1 MSYKIIRQLFFN
13 PRDKV
18 EIRAAT
24 SLDDIL
30 KMYIEELYLYK
41 KSQSLEPKAS
51 GI

>member
-30 KMYIEELYLYK
+30 KMYIEESWLYLYK
-41 KSQSLEPKAS
+41 KS
-51 GI
+51 